1 LFPVIIFF
9 KTLRRA
15 IMKKFLALLLA
26 AMMVFAFT
34 ACGGGGSSEE
44 AAEESTDAAAVSY
57 DDIDDNCESEDG
69 TYEVAM
75 VTDVGQL
82 KDGSF
87 NQFTWNG
94 CKMYAHENDKTY
106 KYYQPANGAQATDED
121 RIKAMTDACDAGAEV
136 IVTPGFMQAT
146 ALEAVAPKYPEVQFI
161 FIDGWDMGADNVLGV
176 SYQEEQAGY
185 LAGYAAVMEGYTK
198 LGFSGGGGGTNPACI
213 RYGYGFAQGANDA
226 AKEKDVEVEMRYSW
240 EYGSQFQASDDL
252 QAMLAGW
259 YNAGTEAIFMCGGT
273 MFNSGTAA
281 ADAADGAIIGVDVDQ
296 SPLSDTVITSAMKD
310 LAGSVIQTIGEYY
323 ADSTVKGEDKVLGA
337 ADDMVGLPT
346 DTWSLQNWSVEDYNA
361 LFEKVKSGEIK
372 IDDNAEMADP
382 STAGLEKIKFVK

>member
-1 LFPVIIFF
+1 
-9 KTLRRA
+9 
-15 IMKKFLALLLA
+15 
-26 AMMVFAFT
+26 MMISMIT
-34 ACGGGGSSEE
+34 ANQKNDSS
-44 AAEESTDAAAVSY
+44 DAAAVSY

-69 TYEVAM
+69 TYQIAM

-94 CKMYAHENDKTY
+94 CKKYAVDNGKTY
-106 KYYQPANGAQATDED
+106 KYYQPANGQNATDED

-136 IVTPGFMQAT
+136 IVTPGFLQQT

-161 FIDGWDMGADNVLGV
+161 FIDGWDLGIDNVLGV

-198 LGFSGGGGGTNPACI
+198 LGFSGGGGGSNPACI
-213 RYGYGFAQGANDA
+213 RYGYGYAQGANDA
-226 AKEKDVEVEMRYSW
+226 AKEKDVDVEMRYSW
-240 EYGSQFQASDDL
+240 EYGSSFSASDDL

-259 YNAGTEAIFMCGGT
+259 YNAGTEVIFMCGGT
-273 MFNSGTAA
+273 MFNSGAA
-281 ADAADGAIIGVDVDQ
+281 AAEAADGAIIGVDVDQ
-296 SPLSDTVITSAMKD
+296 SAQSDAVITSATKG
-310 LAGSVIQTIGEYY
+310 LAQSVQISLENFYGEGLQ
-323 ADSTVKGEDKVLGA
+323 KGALVLGA
-337 ADDMVGLPT
+337 ADDAVGLPV

-372 IDDNAEMADP
+372 VDNNSEMADP